1 MIVAGV
7 SGAGKTTIAER
18 IGERRA
24 LPHVEIDALHH
35 GPGWVPREEF
45 AADVDAFSAG
55 PRWVTEWQYPSARPV
70 LAARADTLV
79 WLDLPTPLVM
89 ARVVRR
95 TVTRRVRGIELWNGN
110 HEPPLRTFLTDDD
123 HIVRWAWRI
132 RHLYRD
138 LVPTALTEHPHLRLV
153 HLRSRGDVRR
163 WLATLEHPAD

>member
-7 SGAGKTTIAER
+7 SGAGKTTLAGR
-18 IGERRA
+18 LT

-35 GPGWVPREEF
+35 GPGWVRRAEF
-45 AADVDAFSAG
+45 VDDVDTFTREN
-55 PRWVTEWQYPSARPV
+55 RWVTEWQYPAARPL

-79 WLDLPTPLVM
+79 WLDLPTALVM
-89 ARVVRR
+89 ARVTRR
-95 TVTRRVRGIELWNGN
+95 TVRRRLGAVELWNGN

-132 RHLYRD
+132 RGLYRE
-138 LVPTALTEHPHLRLV
+138 LVPHTLAEHPHLRLV

-163 WLATLEHPAD
+163 WLATLGHPAD